1 MIRCDARD
9 AAGAGAGGVVAGL
22 RQGVQRTVGDA
33 GERVALA
40 WQRDV
45 SRISAAEVQT

>member
-1 MIRCDARD
+1 MRAMRRGWGR
-9 AAGAGAGGVVAGL
+9 GAWWQHGM
-22 RQGVQRTVGDA
+22 RQGVQRIVGDA